1 MFRLH
6 LIFNAKSLLSI
17 CISNDSTK
25 KLAKFPKLTWNL
37 ARRSYLIDLR
47 WFLDLSVSHSTCKHR
62 EPPQHT
68 CLLFF
73 DRIFFS
79 LFFNLSGCLLMPSVE
94 CTHKKYVTKIILKFY
109 FVNFFLYLFHIC
121 LPWRHFITHIYTWI
135 DTEIMKHCPIFFFLV
150 VKLFYVNA
158 SWEFLCL
165 YIFFISIVC
174 LLAPHIIKII

>member
-109 FVNFFLYLFHIC
+109 FVNFF
-121 LPWRHFITHIYTWI
+121 FISFSHMPSMKTLHNTHIHMNWHRNNETLSN
-135 DTEIMKHCPIFFFLV
+135 FFFLV

-158 SWEFLCL
+158 SWEF
-165 YIFFISIVC
+165 
-174 LLAPHIIKII
+174 